1 MSLTLSML
9 SMLSMLSNVFD
20 FDFEVVSADARA
32 KLEWRGAENAKR
44 EEPGTRM
51 VRGAG
56 ASASPGPNIPR
67 RGRVN
72 GLLPWKPESR
82 FGAAIVK
89 WAEYVLIGAALVASG
104 LVSAFVT
111 FTFAV
116 RGNEITVPNLIGAA
130 LSDAGP
136 LLVNAELNLRHEGNR
151 FHPDFPADLIVHQ
164 LPTPSTKLKKG
175 RTVKV
180 WVSLGPERRVVP
192 RVEGESLQSAQIL
205 LEQDGFALGR
215 VVRVHSEVYGTDT
228 VIAQNPPAY
237 EEAGDATEVSVLL
250 SRGYRGAPYV
260 MPDFIGRELSAI
272 LDRVRRGSLRIG
284 SIRYVDYPG
293 VRKGVVVRQTP
304 GAGTKVH
311 SRDRI
316 VLYVSK
322 GS

>member
-1 MSLTLSML
+1 
-9 SMLSMLSNVFD
+9 
-20 FDFEVVSADARA
+20 
-32 KLEWRGAENAKR
+32 
-44 EEPGTRM
+44 M
-51 VRGAG
+51 VRD
-56 ASASPGPNIPR
+56 SASPGPNVR
-67 RGRVN
+67 RGRRAN
-72 GLLPWKPESR
+72 TLLSWKPKNR
-82 FGAAIVK
+82 FGAAVVR
-89 WAEYVLIGAALVASG
+89 WVEYLLIGAALVASG
-104 LVSAFVT
+104 LVSAFAT

-116 RGNEITVPNLIGAA
+116 RGNDITVPNLIGAA

-136 LLVNAELNLRHEGNR
+136 LLTQAELNLRHDGNR
-151 FHPDFPADLIVHQ
+151 FDPDLPADLIVHQ
-164 LPTPSTKLKKG
+164 LPPPSTKLKKG

-180 WVSLGPERRVVP
+180 WVSLGPERRIVP

-205 LEQDGFALGR
+205 LEQNGFALGR
-215 VVRVHSEVYGTDT
+215 VVKVHSDVYGTDT
-228 VIAQNPPAY
+228 VIAQNPSAY
-237 EEAGDATEVSVLL
+237 DEAGDATEVSVLL
-250 SRGYRGAPYV
+250 SRGYRGTSYV

-272 LDRVRRGSLRIG
+272 LDRVRRDSLRIG

>member
-1 MSLTLSML
+1 M
-9 SMLSMLSNVFD
+9 VR
-20 FDFEVVSADARA
+20 EARA
-32 KLEWRGAENAKR
+32 PTS
-44 EEPGTRM
+44 PGTK
-51 VRGAG
+51 VR
-56 ASASPGPNIPR
+56 P
-67 RGRVN
+67 RGRMN
-72 GLLPWKPESR
+72 GLHSWKPKSP
-82 FGAAIVK
+82 FGAAVVR
-89 WAEYVLIGAALVASG
+89 WVEYILIGAVLVASG

-116 RGNEITVPNLIGAA
+116 RGNVITVPNLIGTA

-136 LLVNAELNLRHEGNR
+136 LLAQVELNLRHQGNR
-151 FHPDFPADLIVHQ
+151 FDPHFPADLIVHQ
-164 LPTPSTKLKKG
+164 LPHPDAELKKG

-192 RVEGESLQSAQIL
+192 RVEGETLQSAQIL
-205 LEQDGFALGR
+205 LEEDGFSLGR

-250 SRGYRGAPYV
+250 SRGYRGAAYV

-284 SIRYVDYPG
+284 NIRYVDYPD

-311 SRDRI
+311 PRDRI
-316 VLYVSK
+316 VLYVSR